1 MPVLCLYQM
10 IMTRIMTTK
19 KSHRIRLKIS
29 GGIDHIQK
37 FYEAVENFAKFQ
49 SFAITYTKTKQR
61 FNTPLWD
68 MNLELT
74 EIEEGES

>member
-1 MPVLCLYQM
+1 
-10 IMTRIMTTK
+10 MTNNK
-19 KSHRIRLKIS
+19 AHRIRLKIS

-37 FYEAVENFAKFQ
+37 FYEAVEN
-49 SFAITYTKTKQR
+49 FAITYTKTKQR

-74 EIEEGES
+74 EIEDRKS

>member
-1 MPVLCLYQM
+1 
-10 IMTRIMTTK
+10 MTTNK
-19 KSHRIRLKIS
+19 EHRIRLKNS

-37 FYEAVENFAKFQ
+37 FYETVEKFAKFE
-49 SFAITYTKTKQR
+49 SFEITYTKTKQR

-74 EIEEGES
+74 EIEDRKS

>member
-1 MPVLCLYQM
+1 
-10 IMTRIMTTK
+10 MTTK

-37 FYEAVENFAKFQ
+37 FYEAVGIFADLEK
-49 SFAITYTKTKQR
+49 FAITYVKTKQR

-74 EIEEGES
+74 EIEDRKS

>member
-1 MPVLCLYQM
+1 
-10 IMTRIMTTK
+10 MTTN

-29 GGIDHIQK
+29 GGIAHIQK
-37 FYEAVENFAKFQ
+37 FYEAVEK
-49 SFAITYTKTKQR
+49 FAITYVKTKQR

-74 EIEEGES
+74 EIEDRKS

>member
-1 MPVLCLYQM
+1 
-10 IMTRIMTTK
+10 MTTNK
-19 KSHRIRLKIS
+19 AKRIRLKIS

-37 FYEAVENFAKFQ
+37 FYETVEK
-49 SFAITYTKTKQR
+49 FAITYVKTKQR

-74 EIEEGES
+74 EVEDRKS

>member
-1 MPVLCLYQM
+1 
-10 IMTRIMTTK
+10 MTTK

-29 GGIDHIQK
+29 GGIYHIQK
-37 FYEAVENFAKFQ
+37 FYETVEKFAKFE

-68 MNLELT
+68 MNVELS
-74 EIEEGES
+74 EIEDRKS

>member
-1 MPVLCLYQM
+1 MPNN
-10 IMTRIMTTK
+10 K
-19 KSHRIRLKIS
+19 AHRIRLKIS

-37 FYEAVENFAKFQ
+37 IYEAIGNFAELEK
-49 SFAITYTKTKQR
+49 FAITYVKTKQR

-74 EIEEGES
+74 EIEDRKS

>member
-1 MPVLCLYQM
+1 
-10 IMTRIMTTK
+10 MTIK

-37 FYEAVENFAKFQ
+37 FYEAIGNFAELEK
-49 SFAITYTKTKQR
+49 FAITYVKTKQR

-68 MNLELT
+68 MNVELS
-74 EIEEGES
+74 EIEDRKS